1 MPLAAQALLPF
12 LALLGAAAIVQR
24 RPRRRSNGWIA
35 AAATGTAGIIALV
48 ELLRL
53 APGEHVD
60 VPYLTT
66 FPYADLAI
74 RLDGLSLAFASVTL
88 ITAALLML
96 ARQRLRGDRR
106 DPWFGWL
113 LTSAAAC
120 AVIFAHN
127 LLLVYIALQLLTLA
141 WSGALD
147 ETARR
152 RRGLRLSVQV
162 ADIGLL
168 LAAASAIQSVGT
180 SAFSGVPSDTFGLAT
195 FLLVLLP
202 VVARVGAL
210 AVTAG
215 GPQATVAFEPAI
227 AWVAPAGYLL
237 MRMLALM
244 GGRLPDRPTAVVL
257 FAAATLV
264 ALGFAALALFERP
277 GPRLAAMLLVVQAAL
292 ALALSTGSDPLMT
305 VACTWLWLLL
315 VPLAGL
321 ASVRVPTGSAPEV
334 LTRVNLAMIP
344 GSTAFIGLWL
354 GGRALNARGL
364 LFGIIPVGLAVVVA
378 AIAALGRI
386 APPRSV
392 RPDFATAWAAAL
404 LLIAAFP
411 ILVMAHLVV
420 PAAATVRLVPR
431 GTVASSPFGIIAGAG
446 TWPALVASLVVAL
459 VLALAAWWLGAATLR
474 SPASG
479 GGKSRAAKGGGKGP
493 TPKAGGK
500 SPAPILPSPGG
511 GGNFNPWKLPG
522 MSLPSVP
529 EWSRFLLWGAF
540 GIAVFNVL
548 TRP

>member
-12 LALLGAAAIVQR
+12 LALLGAAVIVRR
-24 RPRRRSNGWIA
+24 RPRRASNGWISV
-35 AAATGTAGIIALV
+35 AATGLAGITAMV
-48 ELLRL
+48 ELVRL

-96 ARQRLRGDRR
+96 ARLRLHGDRR
-106 DPWFGWL
+106 DPWLGWL
-113 LTSAAAC
+113 LTAAATC

-141 WSGALD
+141 WTGALD

-180 SAFSGVPSDTFGLAT
+180 SGFSGVPSDTFALPA
-195 FLLVLLP
+195 FVLVLLP
-202 VVARVGAL
+202 VAAL

-227 AWVAPAGYLL
+227 VWVAPAGYLL

-264 ALGFAALALFERP
+264 ALAMAALALLERS
-277 GPRLAAMLLVVQAAL
+277 AARRVALLLVAHAAL
-292 ALALSTGSDPLMT
+292 ALALSTGADPLMT

-321 ASVRVPTGSAPEV
+321 ASVRVGAGSLPEA
-334 LTRVNLAMIP
+334 LTLVNLAMIP
-344 GSTAFIGLWL
+344 GS
-354 GGRALNARGL
+354 
-364 LFGIIPVGLAVVVA
+364 
-378 AIAALGRI
+378 
-386 APPRSV
+386 
-392 RPDFATAWAAAL
+392 
-404 LLIAAFP
+404 
-411 ILVMAHLVV
+411 
-420 PAAATVRLVPR
+420 
-431 GTVASSPFGIIAGAG
+431 
-446 TWPALVASLVVAL
+446 
-459 VLALAAWWLGAATLR
+459 
-474 SPASG
+474 
-479 GGKSRAAKGGGKGP
+479 P
-493 TPKAGGK
+493 T
-500 SPAPILPSPGG
+500 
-511 GGNFNPWKLPG
+511 F
-522 MSLPSVP
+522 
-529 EWSRFLLWGAF
+529 
-540 GIAVFNVL
+540 
-548 TRP
+548 

>member
-12 LALLGAAAIVQR
+12 LALLGAAAAVQR
-24 RPRRRSNGWIA
+24 RPRRESNGWIA
-35 AAATGTAGIIALV
+35 VAATAAAGIIAMV
-48 ELLRL
+48 ELWRL

-66 FPYADLAI
+66 FPYADLAV

-96 ARQRLRGDRR
+96 ARLRTHGDRR

-113 LTSAAAC
+113 LTGAAAC
-120 AVIFAHN
+120 AVILAHN

-152 RRGLRLSVQV
+152 RRGLRLSVQI

-180 SAFSGVPSDTFGLAT
+180 SAFSGVPSDTFGLPT

-227 AWVAPAGYLL
+227 VWVAPAGYLL

-257 FAAATLV
+257 FAGAVLAALVFAGRAPFERSGTRRV
-264 ALGFAALALFERP
+264 ALLLLA
-277 GPRLAAMLLVVQAAL
+277 QAAL
-292 ALALSTGSDPLMT
+292 ALALSTGADPLMT

-321 ASVRVPTGSAPEV
+321 ASVRLAARSTPEV
-334 LTRVNLAMIP
+334 LTLANLAMIP

-354 GGRALNARGL
+354 GGLALNARGL
-364 LFGIIPVGLAVVVA
+364 LFAMIPVGVAVGLA
-378 AIAALGRI
+378 AIAALTRI
-386 APPRSV
+386 TWPRSLSLDV
-392 RPDFATAWAAAL
+392 ATAWAVAL
-404 LLIAAFP
+404 LLIPAFP
-411 ILVMAHLVV
+411 IVLMGHLVV
-420 PAAATVRLVPR
+420 PAAATVRAVPA
-431 GTVASSPFGIIAGAG
+431 GTIATSAFGIVAGG
-446 TWPALVASLVVAL
+446 RTWPALLVSVVVAL
-459 VLALAAWWLGAATLR
+459 VLGLAAWRLR
-474 SPASG
+474 LKAPSLPSPANG
-479 GGKSRAAKGGGKGP
+479 GGKILGTWSRKGAGKFVTAWLP
-493 TPKAGGK
+493 T
-500 SPAPILPSPGG
+500 
-511 GGNFNPWKLPG
+511 
-522 MSLPSVP
+522 VP
-529 EWSRFLLWGAF
+529 EWSRFVLWGAF
-540 GIAVFNVL
+540 GVAVYNVL

>member
-24 RPRRRSNGWIA
+24 RPRRKSNGWIA
-35 AAATGTAGIIALV
+35 AAATGTAGIIAMV

-202 VVARVGAL
+202 VVVRVGAL
-210 AVTAG
+210 AVIWG
-215 GPQATVAFEPAI
+215 GPKAAVSFEPAI
-227 AWVAPAGYLL
+227 AWIAPAGYLL
-237 MRMLALM
+237 LRLLALM
-244 GGRLPDRPTAVVL
+244 GGRLPDRPTAVAL
-257 FAAATLV
+257 FAVGVLGALV
-264 ALGFAALALFERP
+264 FAGLALFEQA
-277 GPRLAAMLLVVQAAL
+277 GPRVVGLLLAAQASL
-292 ALALSTGSDPLMT
+292 AIALSTG
-305 VACTWLWLLL
+305 
-315 VPLAGL
+315 
-321 ASVRVPTGSAPEV
+321 
-334 LTRVNLAMIP
+334 
-344 GSTAFIGLWL
+344 
-354 GGRALNARGL
+354 
-364 LFGIIPVGLAVVVA
+364 
-378 AIAALGRI
+378 
-386 APPRSV
+386 
-392 RPDFATAWAAAL
+392 
-404 LLIAAFP
+404 
-411 ILVMAHLVV
+411 
-420 PAAATVRLVPR
+420 
-431 GTVASSPFGIIAGAG
+431 
-446 TWPALVASLVVAL
+446 
-459 VLALAAWWLGAATLR
+459 
-474 SPASG
+474 
-479 GGKSRAAKGGGKGP
+479 
-493 TPKAGGK
+493 
-500 SPAPILPSPGG
+500 
-511 GGNFNPWKLPG
+511 
-522 MSLPSVP
+522 
-529 EWSRFLLWGAF
+529 
-540 GIAVFNVL
+540 
-548 TRP
+548 

>member
-12 LALLGAAAIVQR
+12 LALLGAAAIVLR
-24 RPRRRSNGWIA
+24 RPRRESNGWIA
-35 AAATGTAGIIALV
+35 VGATGLAGIIAMV

-66 FPYADLAI
+66 FPYADLAV

-96 ARQRLRGDRR
+96 ARLRLRGDRR

-147 ETARR
+147 EAARR
-152 RRGLRLSVQV
+152 RRGLRLSVQI

-180 SAFSGVPSDTFGLAT
+180 SAFSGVPSDTFGLPT

-202 VVARVGAL
+202 VVARIAAL

-215 GPQATVAFEPAI
+215 GPPMTVAIEPAI
-227 AWVAPAGYLL
+227 VWVAPAGYLL
-237 MRMLALM
+237 MRLLALM
-244 GGRLPDRPTAVVL
+244 GGRLPDRPTAVIL
-257 FAAATLV
+257 FAAAALAALGMAGLALIEPSGMRRIGLLLV
-264 ALGFAALALFERP
+264 A
-277 GPRLAAMLLVVQAAL
+277 QAAL
-292 ALALSTGSDPLMT
+292 ALALSTGADPLMT

-315 VPLAGL
+315 VPLAGI
-321 ASVRVPTGSAPEV
+321 ASVRVAAGSAPEL
-334 LTRVNLAMIP
+334 LTLLNLAMIP
-344 GSTAFIGLWL
+344 GTTAFVGLWL
-354 GGRALNARGL
+354 GGLALNARGL
-364 LFGIIPVGLAVVVA
+364 LFGMIPVGVAVA
-378 AIAALGRI
+378 LSAMAALSRLRR
-386 APPRSV
+386 PRSL
-392 RPDFATAWAAAL
+392 PIDPPTLWAAGL

-411 ILVMAHLVV
+411 VVVMGHLVV
-420 PAAATVRLVPR
+420 PAAATVRLVP
-431 GTVASSPFGIIAGAG
+431 GGAVTTTPFGIVTGGRA
-446 TWPALVASLVVAL
+446 WPALVVSLVVAFVVGL
-459 VLALAAWWLGAATLR
+459 VAWRFAPTL
-474 SPASG
+474 PASG
-479 GGKSRAAKGGGKGP
+479 KGKRPAARRGWKVALPALPALP
-493 TPKAGGK
+493 TV
-500 SPAPILPSPGG
+500 PAWGRY
-511 GGNFNPWKLPG
+511 
-522 MSLPSVP
+522 V
-529 EWSRFLLWGAF
+529 LWGAF
-540 GIAVFNVL
+540 GLAVYNVL

>member
-24 RPRRRSNGWIA
+24 RPRRESNGWIA
-35 AAATGTAGIIALV
+35 VAATGVAAIIAMV
-48 ELLRL
+48 ELVRL

-66 FPYADLAI
+66 FPYADLAV

-96 ARQRLRGDRR
+96 ARLRLRGDRR

-113 LTSAAAC
+113 LTAAAAC

-127 LLLVYIALQLLTLA
+127 LLLVYITLQLLTLA

-152 RRGLRLSVQV
+152 RRGLRLSVQI

-180 SAFSGVPSDTFGLAT
+180 SAFSGVPSDTFGLPT

-215 GPQATVAFEPAI
+215 GPPATVAFEPAI
-227 AWVAPAGYLL
+227 VWVAPAGYLL

-257 FAAATLV
+257 FAAAVLA
-264 ALGFAALALFERP
+264 ALAFAALALFERSSARR
-277 GPRLAAMLLVVQAAL
+277 GALLLVAQAAL
-292 ALALSTGSDPLMT
+292 ALALSTGADPLMT
-305 VACTWLWLLL
+305 VACTWLWLFL

-321 ASVRVPTGSAPEV
+321 ASVRVAARSAPEV
-334 LTRVNLAMIP
+334 LTLVNLAMIP
-344 GSTAFIGLWL
+344 GSPAFVGLWL
-354 GGRALNARGL
+354 GGLALNARGL
-364 LFGIIPVGLAVVVA
+364 LFGMIPVGVAVGLS
-378 AIAALGRI
+378 AIAALTRI
-386 APPRSV
+386 VRPRSLQLDV
-392 RPDFATAWAAAL
+392 PTAWGVTL
-404 LLIAAFP
+404 LLIAALP
-411 ILVMAHLVV
+411 IVVMAHLVV
-420 PAAATVRLVPR
+420 PAAATVRPVPG
-431 GTVASSPFGIIAGAG
+431 GTIATSLFGIVAGGRA
-446 TWPALVASLVVAL
+446 WPALVVSLVVAL
-459 VLALAAWWLGAATLR
+459 VLVLAAWRLRLKAPTL
-474 SPASG
+474 
-479 GGKSRAAKGGGKGP
+479 GGKRPAPAPSGAGKILGTWSRKGGGRFLTAWLP
-493 TPKAGGK
+493 T
-500 SPAPILPSPGG
+500 
-511 GGNFNPWKLPG
+511 
-522 MSLPSVP
+522 VP

-540 GIAVFNVL
+540 GLAVYNVL